1 MRGYFFTLLRLT
13 SFALVMLLVGNI
25 GFDVIWSAVKDI
37 FSSWGGFLVFVV
49 AMAGLSGVVVARSKK
64 PKS

>member
-1 MRGYFFTLLRLT
+1 
-13 SFALVMLLVGNI
+13 MLLVGNI

-49 AMAGLSGVVVARSKK
+49 AMAGLSGVVVATSKK